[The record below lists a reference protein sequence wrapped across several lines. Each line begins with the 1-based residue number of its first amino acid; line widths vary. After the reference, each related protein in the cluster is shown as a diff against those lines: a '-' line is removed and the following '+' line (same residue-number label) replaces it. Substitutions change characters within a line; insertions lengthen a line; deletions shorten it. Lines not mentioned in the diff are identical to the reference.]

1 MEVKN
6 GYLLISDI
14 SGYTEFL
21 VQSELLHAKEIL
33 DTLLQTG
40 IQSIRPPI
48 RVHHRCLKTVPIAES
63 PTFAAR
69 NGLGKLIDL
78 MEKVCQK

>member
-21 VQSELLHAKEIL
+21 VKLELLE
-33 DTLLQTG
+33 G
-40 IQSIRPPI
+40 
-48 RVHHRCLKTVPIAES
+48 
-63 PTFAAR
+63 AR
-69 NGLGKLIDL
+69 A
-78 MEKVCQK
+78 

>member
-1 MEVKN
+1 MSSIKIKS

-33 DTLLQTG
+33 DTLLENGVRLAT
-40 IQSIRPPI
+40 
-48 RVHHRCLKTVPIAES
+48 LLEES
-63 PTFAAR
+63 
-69 NGLGKLIDL
+69 
-78 MEKVCQK
+78 

>member
-21 VQSELLHAKEIL
+21 VKSEVQHAKEIL
-33 DTLLQTG
+33 DTLLYTG
-40 IQSIRPPI
+40 VKSIVPLI
-48 RVHHRCLKTVPIAES
+48 RVLNTR
-63 PTFAAR
+63 
-69 NGLGKLIDL
+69 
-78 MEKVCQK
+78 